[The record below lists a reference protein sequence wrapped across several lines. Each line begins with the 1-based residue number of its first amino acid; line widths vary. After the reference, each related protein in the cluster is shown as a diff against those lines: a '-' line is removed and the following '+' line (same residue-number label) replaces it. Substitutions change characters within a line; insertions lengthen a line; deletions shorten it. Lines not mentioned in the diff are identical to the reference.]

1 MSELHLG
8 RMTYEELS
16 IWFGLKPKTFATAKA
31 TTKQKKFKI
40 LKTFADYH
48 FEGKSVII
56 DRIIIPE
63 YSKALN
69 IIEEEFPKR
78 WGIIKDND
86 GQVVETLKK
95 QRLDTCARVG
105 TDIWYD
111 IPEVK
116 NQIQLRTAKN
126 YTNAVKVKRYGHNYL
141 DDFGSH
147 GYSESVWMN
156 KDCTRPL
163 NEEENKIVSECAQLA
178 YGPVSDKIAKI
189 DDDMK
194 KGNMTKEE
202 RDYLVGSLDTMDNY
216 DYFVELVID
225 KLGYMP
231 DKRTQLIDTNDFSKE

>member
-16 IWFGLKPKTFATAKA
+16 IWFGLKPKTFATAK
-31 TTKQKKFKI
+31 TSTKQKKFEL

-48 FEGKSVII
+48 FEGKAVII

-63 YSKALN
+63 YSKALS

-78 WGIIKDND
+78 WGMIKDNK
-86 GQVVETLKK
+86 GQIIQTLKK

-105 TDIWYD
+105 KDIWTTV
-111 IPEVK
+111 PEV
-116 NQIQLRTAKN
+116 NSQIKLRTAKI
-126 YTNAVKVKRYGHNYL
+126 YTNNIKVKQYGHNYL

-147 GYSESVWMN
+147 GYSERVWMN

-163 NEEENKIVSECAQLA
+163 NDEENKIVSECAQLA
-178 YGPVSDKIAKI
+178 YGPISDKIAKI

-194 KGNMTKEE
+194 KGLMTKEE
-202 RDYLVGSLDTMDNY
+202 RDDLIGGLDTMDNY
-216 DYFVELVID
+216 DYFVELVIE

>member
-1 MSELHLG
+1 MELQEGKMSIKD
-8 RMTYEELS
+8 LS
-16 IWFGLKPKTFATAKA
+16 IWFGLKPDTLGKA
-31 TTKQKKFKI
+31 RPQTKQKKYEL

-48 FEGKSVII
+48 FEGKSIII
-56 DRIIIPE
+56 DRVIIPE
-63 YSKALN
+63 YNKALN

-78 WGIIKDND
+78 WGIIKGEN
-86 GQVVETLKK
+86 GQIIETLKK
-95 QRLDTCARVG
+95 KRLDTCARVG

-116 NQIQLRTAKN
+116 SQIQLRTAKN

-163 NEEENKIVSECAQLA
+163 NDEENKIVSECARLA

-202 RDYLVGSLDTMDNY
+202 RDELVGSLDTMNNY
-216 DYFVELVID
+216 DYFVELVIN

>member
-31 TTKQKKFKI
+31 STKQKKFKI

-48 FEGKSVII
+48 FEGKAVII

-78 WGIIKDND
+78 WGIIKDSD
-86 GQVVETLKK
+86 GQVIETLKK

-156 KDCTRPL
+156 KDWMILQRPPRKL
-163 NEEENKIVSECAQLA
+163 KNQL
-178 YGPVSDKIAKI
+178 
-189 DDDMK
+189 MK
-194 KGNMTKEE
+194 KIK
-202 RDYLVGSLDTMDNY
+202 
-216 DYFVELVID
+216 
-225 KLGYMP
+225 
-231 DKRTQLIDTNDFSKE
+231 Q

>member
-1 MSELHLG
+1 MELQEGKMSIKD
-8 RMTYEELS
+8 LS
-16 IWFGLKPKTFATAKA
+16 IWFGLKPDTLGKA
-31 TTKQKKFKI
+31 RPQTKQKKYEL

-48 FEGKSVII
+48 FEGKSIII
-56 DRIIIPE
+56 DRVIIPE
-63 YSKALN
+63 YNKALN

-78 WGIIKDND
+78 WGIIKGEN
-86 GQVVETLKK
+86 GQIIETLKK
-95 QRLDTCARVG
+95 KRLDTCARVG

-116 NQIQLRTAKN
+116 SQIQLRTAKN

-147 GYSESVWMN
+147 GYSKSVWMN

-163 NEEENKIVSECAQLA
+163 NDEENKIVSECAQLA

-216 DYFVELVID
+216 DYFVELVIN

>member
-1 MSELHLG
+1 
-8 RMTYEELS
+8 
-16 IWFGLKPKTFATAKA
+16 
-31 TTKQKKFKI
+31 
-40 LKTFADYH
+40 
-48 FEGKSVII
+48 
-56 DRIIIPE
+56 
-63 YSKALN
+63 
-69 IIEEEFPKR
+69 
-78 WGIIKDND
+78 
-86 GQVVETLKK
+86 
-95 QRLDTCARVG
+95 
-105 TDIWYD
+105 
-111 IPEVK
+111 
-116 NQIQLRTAKN
+116 
-126 YTNAVKVKRYGHNYL
+126 
-141 DDFGSH
+141 
-147 GYSESVWMN
+147 MN

>member
-1 MSELHLG
+1 MELQKGKMSIKN
-8 RMTYEELS
+8 LS
-16 IWFGLKPKTFATAKA
+16 IWFGLKPDTLGKA
-31 TTKQKKFKI
+31 RPQTKQKKYEL

-48 FEGKSVII
+48 FEGKTLII
-56 DRIIIPE
+56 DRVIIPE
-63 YSKALN
+63 YNKALN

-78 WGIIKDND
+78 WGIIKDDN
-86 GQVVETLKK
+86 GRVVETLKK

-156 KDCTRPL
+156 EDNTRPL
-163 NEEENKIVSECAQLA
+163 NDEENKIVSECARLA

-194 KGNMTKEE
+194 KGLITKEE
-202 RDYLVGSLDTMDNY
+202 RDDLVGGLDTMDNY
-216 DYFVELVID
+216 DYFIELVID
-225 KLGYMP
+225 KLGFKP
-231 DKRTQLIDTNDFSKE
+231 DKRTQLIDTNNFNK